1 MKRMKIRHPQDIIKY
16 PLISESA
23 FNKMDDIN
31 ENALVFIVD
40 RRATKHEIKNAF
52 ESLYN
57 VSVVKVNTLI
67 TPQGQKKAFI
77 KLSQDHS
84 ALDLATEVGII

>member
-1 MKRMKIRHPQDIIKY
+1 
-16 PLISESA
+16 
-23 FNKMDDIN
+23 MDNIN
-31 ENALVFIVD
+31 ENALVFVVD
-40 RRATKHEIKNAF
+40 RKATKHEIKHAF

-67 TPQGQKKAFI
+67 TPQGNKKAFI
-77 KLSQDHS
+77 KLSSEFS

>member
-1 MKRMKIRHPQDIIKY
+1 MKFNYPHDIIKF
-16 PLISESA
+16 PLITESA
-23 FNKMDDIN
+23 FNKMDNIN

-40 RRATKHEIKNAF
+40 RRATKHQIKNAF
-52 ESLYN
+52 ESLYK

-67 TPQGQKKAFI
+67 TPQGTKKAFI
-77 KLSQDHS
+77 KLVPENS

>member
-1 MKRMKIRHPQDIIKY
+1 MKFRHPQDIIKY

-40 RRATKHEIKNAF
+40 RRATKHQIKHAF
-52 ESLYN
+52 ESLYKVN
-57 VSVVKVNTLI
+57 VVKVNTLI
-67 TPQGQKKAFI
+67 TPQGKKKAFI
-77 KLSQDHS
+77 KLSRDHS

>member
-1 MKRMKIRHPQDIIKY
+1 MKFRHPHDIIKY
-16 PLISESA
+16 PLITESA
-23 FNKMDDIN
+23 FNKMDNMD

-40 RRATKHEIKNAF
+40 RRSTKHQIKQAF

-57 VSVVKVNTLI
+57 VKVVKVNTLI
-67 TPQGQKKAFI
+67 TPQGKKKAFI
-77 KLSQDHS
+77 KLSSDHS

>member
-1 MKRMKIRHPQDIIKY
+1 MKFRHPQDIIKY

-40 RRATKHEIKNAF
+40 RRATKHQIKHAF
-52 ESLYN
+52 ESLYK
-57 VSVVKVNTLI
+57 VDVVKVNTLI
-67 TPQGQKKAFI
+67 TPQGKKKAFI
-77 KLSQDHS
+77 KLSQ
-84 ALDLATEVGII
+84 V

>member
-1 MKRMKIRHPQDIIKY
+1 MKFRHPQDIIKY

-23 FNKMDDIN
+23 FNKMDNIN
-31 ENALVFIVD
+31 ENGLVFIVD
-40 RRATKHEIKNAF
+40 RHATKHQIKHAF

-57 VSVVKVNTLI
+57 VKVVKVNTLI
-67 TPQGQKKAFI
+67 TPQGKKKAFI
-77 KLSQDHS
+77 KLTPDYS